1 MTAIFFSNS
10 KRIGSFGKKGSEIS
24 LSEQKAELLKIDEF
38 LHARLWQLQ
47 DMDRQ
52 YASLATTEKDVRALA
67 KSNAGIEVA
76 EKAYAKAI
84 DSVEEIG
91 RDYDEKAG
99 TNDFQNMI
107 AFFRTILENRRFLS
121 YVRATQS
128 AEGGGSEGYKQ
139 TILALREELNKKE
152 RTLTGAPDN
161 NESKK
166 ALHELQTAVADRDK
180 QILNLQTQIQ
190 KDEAEKQTY
199 VQGMQRLQTE
209 VAEKNKIIT
218 SLGNKGPDQ
227 KTLASLQTGIAEKN
241 KQISD
246 LQAQLQKEQSDR
258 KTSVQ
263 KLQTDLAEKDKMIA
277 TLNKKTPT
285 DQKVVVNLQNEL
297 TQKNKQITDLQTQVQ
312 KEQSEKKIYTQS
324 NEKYKNDLVE
334 KDKMISALSNIKVP
348 IDQKGLTNLQSELA
362 QKNNQVTDLQT
373 QLQKA
378 QADKQTYAQSIQK
391 LQTDLSEK
399 NKQITVLGGKN
410 TTADQKA
417 LLSLQA
423 TVNEKNKKIA
433 ELENQATADKEIY
446 TETISNLQNE
456 LIEKNKTIASAGGR
470 KVPTDEKAVVTL
482 QNEIAEKDKRI
493 RRLEDQLKSNTP
505 ASGETIK
512 DLQQKNSSLRLA
524 YNNSMTQLGTLQKK
538 YNSLK
543 SEMEGLRS
551 QR

>member
-1 MTAIFFSNS
+1 
-10 KRIGSFGKKGSEIS
+10 
-24 LSEQKAELLKIDEF
+24 
-38 LHARLWQLQ
+38 
-47 DMDRQ
+47 
-52 YASLATTEKDVRALA
+52 
-67 KSNAGIEVA
+67 
-76 EKAYAKAI
+76 
-84 DSVEEIG
+84 
-91 RDYDEKAG
+91 
-99 TNDFQNMI
+99 
-107 AFFRTILENRRFLS
+107 
-121 YVRATQS
+121 
-128 AEGGGSEGYKQ
+128 
-139 TILALREELNKKE
+139 
-152 RTLTGAPDN
+152 
-161 NESKK
+161 
-166 ALHELQTAVADRDK
+166 
-180 QILNLQTQIQ
+180 
-190 KDEAEKQTY
+190 
-199 VQGMQRLQTE
+199 
-209 VAEKNKIIT
+209 
-218 SLGNKGPDQ
+218 
-227 KTLASLQTGIAEKN
+227 
-241 KQISD
+241 
-246 LQAQLQKEQSDR
+246 
-258 KTSVQ
+258 
-263 KLQTDLAEKDKMIA
+263 
-277 TLNKKTPT
+277 
-285 DQKVVVNLQNEL
+285 VVNLQNEL
-297 TQKNKQITDLQTQVQ
+297 TQKNKQITDLQTQLQ
-312 KEQSEKKIYTQS
+312 KEQSDKKVYTQS

-362 QKNNQVTDLQT
+362 QKNNQITGLQT

-378 QADKQTYAQSIQK
+378 QADNQNYAQSIQK

-417 LLSLQA
+417 LLSLQN

-433 ELENQATADKEIY
+433 DLENQAKAEKQIY
-446 TETISNLQNE
+446 TETISSLQNE
-456 LIEKNKTIASAGGR
+456 LIEKNKIIASAGGR